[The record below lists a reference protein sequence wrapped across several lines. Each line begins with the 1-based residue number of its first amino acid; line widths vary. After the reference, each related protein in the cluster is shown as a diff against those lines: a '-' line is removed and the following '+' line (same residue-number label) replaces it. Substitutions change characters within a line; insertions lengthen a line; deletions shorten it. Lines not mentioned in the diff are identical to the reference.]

1 MIKKIRQALEVAL
14 NTWSAA
20 QTPAV
25 PVAWQNSAYTPT
37 LGSRYVR
44 ANILPAET
52 QNPSLGDDHKR
63 FIGIFQILVYTPDDV
78 GPGAAETIAESLFAT
93 FARGTSFTAS
103 GVTTRV
109 LDSPSVLPSFND
121 DGWYVTPVSIRYQS
135 DIY

>member
-1 MIKKIRQALEVAL
+1 MIKKIRQGLEVAL
-14 NTWSAA
+14 NTWASG
-20 QTPAV
+20 QTPAI
-25 PVAWQNSAYTPT
+25 PVAWQNRAYTPT
-37 LGSRYVR
+37 IGSRYVR

-78 GPGAAETIAESLFAT
+78 GAGAAETIAESLFTT

-103 GVTTRV
+103 SVTTRV